1 MGLLRTTDRDGTER
15 PWTLKEVVQ
24 GKPLGHPSHV
34 MFVHFPVAFYIG
46 ALAFDVASRAGDF
59 PEAPVAATWLLV
71 GAAAGSLFAFLTGL
85 VDWWGMKPGSRTR
98 RYANRHILFQAT
110 AAVFFQGTLL
120 LRFADRNVARAETSW
135 IVLEAIGTLALLYG
149 QYLGGFIVYRI
160 GYRVIPDKPAQPAQ
174 PKPPEQPASSA

>member
-1 MGLLRTTDRDGTER
+1 MGLLRTTDRDGTQR
-15 PWTLKEVVQ
+15 YWTLKEVVQ

-46 ALAFDVASRAGDF
+46 ALAFDVASRSGGF
-59 PEAPVAATWLLV
+59 PEAPVAATWMLV
-71 GAAAGSLFAFLTGL
+71 GAAAGSLFAAVTGL

-98 RYANRHILFQAT
+98 RVANRHLLFQGI
-110 AAVFFQGTLL
+110 AAAFFQLTLL
-120 LRFADRNVARAETSW
+120 LRFSDRNTARAQTSW

-160 GYRVIPDKPAQPAQ
+160 GYRVFPDKPAPQPS
-174 PKPPEQPASSA
+174 EQPPPGPA